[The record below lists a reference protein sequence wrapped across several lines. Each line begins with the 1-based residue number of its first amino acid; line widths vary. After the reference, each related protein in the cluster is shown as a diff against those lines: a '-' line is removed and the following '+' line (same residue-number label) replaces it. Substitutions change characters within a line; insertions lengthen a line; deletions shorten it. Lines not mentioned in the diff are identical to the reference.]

1 LPKRRALY
9 TSAPNKKHKA
19 RNPANFVEVHAGEKR
34 LVDRRN
40 CIRLGAAALA
50 LPLLPVRAAF
60 AQSKYP
66 ETTIRLVVPYAP
78 GGVVDAVARN
88 WAERIRG
95 ELGTVIVENEGGGG
109 GTIGAATVA
118 HAKPDGYTLLFGD
131 TSSQIVAPYL
141 MLHPSYD
148 PSKDFSPI
156 SMVATSSTAIVV
168 HPSVPATT
176 LSEFIPYAQSHQK
189 QLSYASAGTGTVTH
203 LAGELFKQLIKAPD
217 ILHVP
222 YRGAGPGLVDLLAG
236 TVPMMTPN
244 VTSQVLSYHR
254 DGKVR
259 ILAVCAPAPL
269 KAAPQ
274 IPAAVDTLPGLIVQL
289 TCGVLAPA
297 GTPAPIVAQISAA
310 TAKAIQ
316 NPDFEHVM
324 EAAGLESRTDA
335 TSGAALAY
343 LAAERE
349 RLIPVIQA
357 AGLQPS

>member
-1 LPKRRALY
+1 MNRR
-9 TSAPNKKHKA
+9 
-19 RNPANFVEVHAGEKR
+19 
-34 LVDRRN
+34 D

-50 LPLLPVRAAF
+50 ARYLRGPAAF

-66 ETTIRLVVPYAP
+66 QETIRLIVPYAP

-88 WAERIRG
+88 WAERVRG
-95 ELGTVIVENEGGGG
+95 PIGTVIVENEGGGG

-131 TSSQIVAPYL
+131 TSSQIIAPYL

-148 PSKDFSPI
+148 PAKDFSPV
-156 SMVATSSTAIVV
+156 SMIATSSTAIVV
-168 HPSVPATT
+168 HPSVPAQS

-203 LAGELFKQLIKAPD
+203 LAGELFKELIKAPD

-222 YRGAGPGLVDLLAG
+222 YHGAGPGLIDLLAG

-254 DGKVR
+254 DGKIR

-269 KAAPQ
+269 KAAPE
-274 IPAAVDTLPGLIVQL
+274 IPAAVEVLPGLVVQL

-297 GTPAPIVAQISAA
+297 ATPQSVVSQLSAA
-310 TAKAIQ
+310 TAQ
-316 NPDFEHVM
+316 VMQSPDFQHVM
-324 EAAGLESRTDA
+324 EAAGLETRTDA
-335 TSGAALAY
+335 SAAGAQSY

-349 RLIPVIQA
+349 RLVPIIQA
-357 AGLQPS
+357 AGLEPS

>member
-1 LPKRRALY
+1 VNRRDCL
-9 TSAPNKKHKA
+9 
-19 RNPANFVEVHAGEKR
+19 
-34 LVDRRN
+34 
-40 CIRLGAAALA
+40 RLGAAGVAARCLGGT
-50 LPLLPVRAAF
+50 AAF

-66 ETTIRLVVPYAP
+66 QSTIRLIVPYAP

-88 WAERIRG
+88 WAERMRG
-95 ELGTVIVENEGGGG
+95 PIGTVIIENEGGGG

-118 HAKPDGYTLLFGD
+118 HATPDGYTLLFGD
-131 TSSQIVAPYL
+131 TSSQIIAPYL

-148 PSKDFSPI
+148 PAKDFAPV
-156 SMVATSSTAIVV
+156 SMIATSSTAIVV
-168 HPSVPATT
+168 HPSVPAQS
-176 LSEFIPYAQSHQK
+176 LGEFISYAQSHQK

-222 YRGAGPGLVDLLAG
+222 YHGAGPGLIDLLAG

-254 DGKVR
+254 EGKIR

-269 KAAPQ
+269 KAAPE
-274 IPAAVDTLPGLIVQL
+274 IPAAVTTLPGLVVQL

-297 GTPAPIVAQISAA
+297 GTPQAIVAQLSAA
-310 TAKAIQ
+310 TAQ
-316 NPDFEHVM
+316 VMQSPDFQRVM
-324 EAAGLESRTDA
+324 EAAGLDTRTDA
-335 TSGAALAY
+335 SAAGAQNY

-349 RLIPVIQA
+349 RLVPIIKA
-357 AGLQPS
+357 AGLEPS

>member
-1 LPKRRALY
+1 MNRR
-9 TSAPNKKHKA
+9 
-19 RNPANFVEVHAGEKR
+19 
-34 LVDRRN
+34 D

-50 LPLLPVRAAF
+50 ARYLRGPAAF

-66 ETTIRLVVPYAP
+66 QETIRLIVPYAP

-88 WAERIRG
+88 WAERVRG
-95 ELGTVIVENEGGGG
+95 PIGTVIVENEGGGG

-131 TSSQIVAPYL
+131 TSSQIIAPYL

-148 PSKDFSPI
+148 PAKDFSPV
-156 SMVATSSTAIVV
+156 SMIATSSTAIVV
-168 HPSVPATT
+168 HPSVPAQS
-176 LSEFIPYAQSHQK
+176 LSEFVPYAQSHQK

-203 LAGELFKQLIKAPD
+203 LAGELFKELIKAPD

-222 YRGAGPGLVDLLAG
+222 YHGAGPGLIDLLAG

-254 DGKVR
+254 DGKIR

-269 KAAPQ
+269 KAAPE
-274 IPAAVDTLPGLIVQL
+274 IPAAVEVLPGLVVQL

-297 GTPAPIVAQISAA
+297 ATPQSVVSQLSAA
-310 TAKAIQ
+310 TAQ
-316 NPDFEHVM
+316 VMQSPDFQHVM
-324 EAAGLESRTDA
+324 EAAGLETRTDA
-335 TSGAALAY
+335 SAAGAQSY

-349 RLIPVIQA
+349 RLVPIIQV
-357 AGLQPS
+357 AGLEPS